1 MYKYLNI
8 GGYISSE
15 DIIGIFD
22 LDRCTVS
29 KSGKHYLNI
38 AQKEGRIIY
47 DSTELPK
54 SFIVKKNNDIILSHY
69 NTATIIQKGN

>member
-1 MYKYLNI
+1 MQCYLNI
-8 GGYISSE
+8 GGYISTD

-29 KSGKHYLNI
+29 KNGKEYLNK

-47 DSTELPK
+47 DSYELPK
-54 SFIVKKNNDIILSHY
+54 SFIVKRNKDIILSQY